1 MWRHLCSNID
11 LPTIGRY
18 VKFLKAYTK
27 LGTQIFG
34 MTALAKILVAM
45 MSIAITRLT

>member
-11 LPTIGRY
+11 LRTIGRY
-18 VKFLKAYTK
+18 VKFLKACTN

-34 MTALAKILVAM
+34 MTALAKILMAM
-45 MSIAITRLT
+45 VSIAITCLT